1 VAPRGPLSVPAF
13 RTLWAAGLISDTGDW
28 LLLIALPIVV
38 YQLTGSAVGTSV
50 AFAAE
55 LAPGIVLAPLGG
67 RLADTVDRR
76 AVMIALSAL
85 QAIALLPLL
94 LVHNGH
100 GLVIVYA
107 VIVAQASLAALFDPA
122 KNALLPALVDPRQ
135 LVSANSLAG
144 LGTAVGRLGG
154 GPLGGLLLAAG
165 SLRTIVI
172 VDAFSF
178 GVAALLIARLP
189 RRAGAGGGRDA
200 DVGWVRL
207 PTGGLRLVLRR
218 PAIAAALL
226 VALVAET
233 AQGIF
238 LVLFIVFVARRL
250 HGGSA
255 EIGLLRGVQAVGA
268 IGCGLLLT
276 LRGDRWRPLV
286 LAAVAATAFGVLD
299 LTIWNG
305 PLLTR
310 SEAVYV
316 ALFACAGAPG
326 VILDTA
332 GISFLQRTVGDGERG
347 RVFAAVGLTEN
358 MGQALGILAAGV
370 LTAPLGLMALLNAQG
385 ALYVVAGALV
395 LLFGRR
401 ARPPRTAHRRMT
413 GRRDGLAVG
422 EERAR

>member
-1 VAPRGPLSVPAF
+1 MAPRGPLSVPAF

-144 LGTAVGRLGG
+144 LGTAVGRLAG

-172 VDAFSF
+172 VDALSF
-178 GVAALLIARLP
+178 GVALVLIARLP
-189 RRAGAGGGRDA
+189 RAWPG
-200 DVGWVRL
+200 
-207 PTGGLRLVLRR
+207 
-218 PAIAAALL
+218 
-226 VALVAET
+226 
-233 AQGIF
+233 
-238 LVLFIVFVARRL
+238 
-250 HGGSA
+250 
-255 EIGLLRGVQAVGA
+255 RGVGA
-268 IGCGLLLT
+268 
-276 LRGDRWRPLV
+276 
-286 LAAVAATAFGVLD
+286 
-299 LTIWNG
+299 
-305 PLLTR
+305 
-310 SEAVYV
+310 
-316 ALFACAGAPG
+316 
-326 VILDTA
+326 
-332 GISFLQRTVGDGERG
+332 
-347 RVFAAVGLTEN
+347 
-358 MGQALGILAAGV
+358 
-370 LTAPLGLMALLNAQG
+370 
-385 ALYVVAGALV
+385 
-395 LLFGRR
+395 
-401 ARPPRTAHRRMT
+401 T
-413 GRRDGLAVG
+413 GRRRCGSRRVGCASFCAGLRSPPRCSWRSSPRPR
-422 EERAR
+422 RASSWCSSSCSSPGGCTAARRRSACSAACRPSAPSAAAYC